1 MMSATSNR
9 VSTGVL
15 LRKKLLC
22 AALTA
27 LTFAGCITP
36 QNTRFPTFFRQ
47 HPLAERAAY
56 ERTDPLFDPAIGPSL
71 DARPREFRNPR
82 TIERRAAQNR
92 LLQGI
97 SQQPESIAPFP
108 SGPIYPSSVR

>member
-1 MMSATSNR
+1 MSDTSIR

-15 LRKKLLC
+15 LRRTLLC
-22 AALTA
+22 ISLTA
-27 LTFAGCITP
+27 LTITGCITP
-36 QNTRFPTFFRQ
+36 QNTRFPSFFRQ

-82 TIERRAAQNR
+82 TIEQRAAQNR
-92 LLQGI
+92 LLQGVP
-97 SQQPESIAPFP
+97 QQPESIAPFP
-108 SGPIYPSSVR
+108 AGPIYPGSVR